1 MKGMRAIITVIGQD
15 KVGICA
21 KVSTVCAEHNVN
33 ITAVSQNI
41 FDDVFCMVMMTETDK
56 LDINFGEFAELL
68 KEEGKTMGLDIRV
81 MHEDIFNSMH
91 RI

>member
-1 MKGMRAIITVIGQD
+1 MRAVITVIGHD

-21 KVSTVCAEHNVN
+21 KVSTICAEHNVN
-33 ITAVSQNI
+33 INAVSQNI
-41 FDDVFCMVMMTETDK
+41 FDDLFCMVMLVETDD
-56 LDINFGEFAELL
+56 LDIHFGEFAEILRS
-68 KEEGKTMGLDIRV
+68 EGLAMGVDIRA

>member
-1 MKGMRAIITVIGQD
+1 MKMRAIITVIGQD
-15 KVGICA
+15 QVGICA
-21 KVSTVCAEHNVN
+21 KVSTLCAEHNVN

-41 FDDVFCMVMMTETDK
+41 FEDLFCMVMLVETDK
-56 LDINFGEFAELL
+56 LDINFGEFSELL
-68 KEEGKTMGLDIRV
+68 SEQGKTMGLDIRV

>member
-1 MKGMRAIITVIGQD
+1 MKMRAIITVIGQD
-15 KVGICA
+15 QVGICA
-21 KVSTVCAEHNVN
+21 KVSTLCAEHNVN

-41 FDDVFCMVMMTETDK
+41 FEDLFCMVMLVETDK
-56 LDINFGEFAELL
+56 LDINFGEFSELL
-68 KEEGKTMGLDIRV
+68 KEQGKTMGLDIRV